1 MHLKNK
7 TKQNI
12 YTFGFVLF
20 QVIIFSF
27 LFNTRNLLP
36 FSNMEKS
43 ILEFLII
50 LNSYW
55 FITKGIKKKDDVFN
69 NKYMLALFIFINI
82 IISFFVGGK
91 QIFLNEFILET
102 SFRSLVIFT
111 LLNLNVFPLIFN
123 FILLLDK
130 ININEKKKKKINEK
144 DLRNFFLIIFFMT
157 LIINTLASIGFF
169 PGNMTSDSI
178 DIACQA
184 MGKYGIGGGHPA
196 FYTILLRFV
205 FMIVPHVYGAIL
217 FNHIFMSLILAYIFT
232 YLYKNNVKK
241 NILLVLAFIFNVS
254 CNNLSLMTIFWKDI
268 PFTISMLW
276 LTFEIY
282 RIVKEK
288 DEYFKSNINITRLI
302 VSLIFVYLLRVN
314 GMFPYFVTIGYLIY
328 YAIKTV
334 LKKPVIIT
342 IVLSIFSIWF
352 IKNPVFNFFNVKSSS
367 LSGGSASFAVKGI
380 AALAYYDAEVSN
392 EDREEIKKI
401 ASINTFKE
409 SYSKYN
415 IDTMSFGENS
425 EEINNGISKYGTIN
439 IYKLYLKQL
448 LVNPK
453 IIIRDRL
460 DSNNLLWSYIT
471 PDDGFNSTYVVGVWY
486 PTKFNPSI
494 LNMSETE
501 AGVYVP
507 KRNLLRNAVLAYIS
521 IWGLTF
527 IGNFFWRPAFALTFL
542 ILIIY
547 YILKNRI
554 KILPVLYP
562 TIINI
567 MFWVMLLSHQSYRYL
582 WFIFINTFMI
592 YVFTFIEY
600 NKKKSFK

>member
-20 QVIIFSF
+20 QVLIFSF

-241 NILLVLAFIFNVS
+241 NILLALAFIFNVS

-342 IVLSIFSIWF
+342 ILLSIFSIWF
-352 IKNPVFNFFNVKSSS
+352 IKNPVFNFFNVESSS
-367 LSGGSASFAVKGI
+367 LEGGAASFVMKGI
-380 AALAYYDAEVSN
+380 ASLPYYDAKLSK
-392 EDREEIKKI
+392 EDYKFVNSI
-401 ASINTFKE
+401 APTDILKE

-415 IDTMSFGENS
+415 IDTISFGANS
-425 EEINNGISKYGTIN
+425 TIIGTGMKKVGN
-439 IYKLYLKQL
+439 LSTYKFYIKQL
-448 LVNPK
+448 FINPR

-460 DSNNLLWSYIT
+460 DSNNLLWSYVT
-471 PDDGFNSTYVVGVWY
+471 PDDGFNSTYVIGVWY
-486 PTKFNPSI
+486 PVKIDPSI

-501 AGVYVP
+501 KGVYIP
-507 KRNLLRNAVLAYIS
+507 KSNILNVLTLKYQQVSSLPLFYTI
-521 IWGLTF
+521 I
-527 IGNFFWRPAFALTFL
+527 WRPAVALTL
-542 ILIIY
+542 LLLLIY
-547 YILKNRI
+547 YLVI
-554 KILPVLYP
+554 KKIRVFPILYP
-562 TIINI
+562 TIISV
-567 MFWVMLLSHQSYRYL
+567 MFWFMLLSHQSYRYI
-582 WFIFINTFMI
+582 WFIYVNTFVLYI
-592 YVFTFIEY
+592 ISAHEK
-600 NKKKSFK
+600 NK

>member
-144 DLRNFFLIIFFMT
+144 DLRNFFFIIFFMT

-184 MGKYGIGGGHPA
+184 MGKYRIGGGHPA

-205 FMIVPHVYGAIL
+205 FMIIPHVYGAIL
-217 FNHIFMSLILAYIFT
+217 FNNIFMSLILAYIFT

-241 NILLVLAFIFNVS
+241 NILLALAFIFNVS

-276 LTFEIY
+276 LTFELY

-328 YAIKTV
+328 YAVKTV
-334 LKKPVIIT
+334 MKKPVIIT

-352 IKNPVFNFFNVKSSS
+352 IKNPVFNFFNVESSS
-367 LSGGSASFAVKGI
+367 LEGGAASFVMKGI
-380 AALAYYDAEVSN
+380 ASLPYYDAKLSK
-392 EDREEIKKI
+392 EDYKFVNSI
-401 ASINTFKE
+401 APTDILKE

-415 IDTMSFGENS
+415 IDTISFGANS
-425 EEINNGISKYGTIN
+425 TIIGTGMKKVGN
-439 IYKLYLKQL
+439 LSTYKFYIKQL
-448 LVNPK
+448 FINPR

-460 DSNNLLWSYIT
+460 DSNNLLWSYVT
-471 PDDGFNSTYVVGVWY
+471 PDDGFNSTYVIGVWY
-486 PTKFNPSI
+486 PVKIDPSI

-501 AGVYVP
+501 KGVYIP
-507 KRNLLRNAVLAYIS
+507 KSNILNVLTLKYQQVSSLPLFYTI
-521 IWGLTF
+521 I
-527 IGNFFWRPAFALTFL
+527 WRPAVALTL
-542 ILIIY
+542 LLLLIY
-547 YILKNRI
+547 YLVI
-554 KILPVLYP
+554 KKIRVFPILYP
-562 TIINI
+562 TIISV
-567 MFWVMLLSHQSYRYL
+567 MFWFMLLSHQSYRYI
-582 WFIFINTFMI
+582 WFIYVNTFVLYI
-592 YVFTFIEY
+592 ISAHEK
-600 NKKKSFK
+600 NK

>member
-36 FSNMEKS
+36 FSSTEKS

-144 DLRNFFLIIFFMT
+144 DLRNFFFIIFFMT

-205 FMIVPHVYGAIL
+205 FMIIPHVYGAIL

-241 NILLVLAFIFNVS
+241 NLLLILAFIFNVS
-254 CNNLSLMTIFWKDI
+254 CNTLSLMTIFWKDI

-276 LTFEIY
+276 LTFELY

-288 DEYFKSNINITRLI
+288 DEYFKSNINIARIITCL
-302 VSLIFVYLLRVN
+302 VFVYLLRVN
-314 GMFPYFVTIGYLIY
+314 GMFPYFVTIAYLIY
-328 YAIKTV
+328 YAVKTV

-352 IKNPVFNFFNVKSSS
+352 IKNPVFNFFNVEKNAIST
-367 LSGGSASFAVKGI
+367 GGGANATASFVIKGI
-380 AALAYYDAEVSN
+380 AALAYYDADLSKPN
-392 EDREEIKKI
+392 YLEINNI
-401 ASINTFKE
+401 ASFDILKD
-409 SYSKYN
+409 SYSPYN
-415 IDTMSFGENS
+415 IDKMAFGNNWNTIS
-425 EEINNGISKYGTIN
+425 EGLKNYNTLSM
-439 IYKLYLKQL
+439 YKLYLKYFFL
-448 LVNPK
+448 NPR

-471 PDDGFNSTYVVGVWY
+471 PDDGFNSTYATGVWF
-486 PTKFNPSI
+486 PTGFDPKL

-501 AGVYVP
+501 SGVYIP
-507 KRNLLRNAVLAYIS
+507 KSNILNWSVDKYQKVVNRTLLYYL
-521 IWGLTF
+521 L
-527 IGNFFWRPAFALTFL
+527 WRPAVALTFFL
-542 ILIIY
+542 LLIY
-547 YILKNRI
+547 YMIKN
-554 KILPVLYP
+554 KINNWVFMTP

-567 MFWVMLLSHQSYRYL
+567 LFWVMLLSHQSYRYL
-582 WFIFINTFMI
+582 WFIF
-592 YVFTFIEY
+592 VDTFISYIFVLKE
-600 NKKKSFK
+600 NK